1 MKHKVKWQV
10 SLNNGETFYE
20 DKGRFIEIEGELSPW
35 NKLQEYIK
43 DNNLEIT
50 SLALYTDLGQRFN
63 LPSNSSNPKFKAFI
77 SDYKPY
83 KYSLERK
90 LGFDIN
96 GTANELYTTICSIYK
111 IENIEIK
118 LSVWVDENN
127 TMNSWSNIEVK

>member
-1 MKHKVKWQV
+1 MKHKVKWQI

-35 NKLQEYIK
+35 NKLQNYIK
-43 DNNLEIT
+43 ENDLEIT
-50 SLALYTDLGQRFN
+50 SLALYTDIGQRFN

-77 SDYKPY
+77 EGYRPY
-83 KYSLERK
+83 RYTLERK

-96 GTANELYTTICSIYK
+96 GTANELYTTISAFYK
-111 IENIEIK
+111 LENIEIK